1 MPLTGAAVSDFSPLP
16 LVDRDGLASSV
27 TGAVSND
34 GASTEA
40 TVYVLHQRF
49 RYDYESPVRHLRH
62 RLVVVPRAVHGD
74 QLRLDH
80 RLTVIG
86 APALVSVSSDGFG
99 NHVVDVRA
107 TAVDE
112 GIEFEAWALVQCTP
126 TPLAGVTTLPPSA
139 VGDRRLAT
147 ATALTRADPHL
158 ADVAGGLAAARSP
171 SGRHGAL
178 ELAERACDWTHR
190 ALTYAYG
197 ITGVRTSAA
206 EAVAGGR
213 GVCQDFAHVMLAVC
227 RAAGLPARYVSG
239 HLVGEG
245 GSHAWVEVIVAD
257 AARPGRAEA
266 VAFDP
271 THDRRAGGGYL
282 TVAVGRDYADVAPTS
297 GTFEGG
303 GPGVLTARK
312 RLGQVVVDEP
322 STATG

>member
-1 MPLTGAAVSDFSPLP
+1 VAELSSLP
-16 LVDRDGLASSV
+16 LVDGDGLGLDLASWV
-27 TGAVSND
+27 TGAVSCD
-34 GASTEA
+34 GPSEA
-40 TVYVLHQRF
+40 TVYVLRQRF
-49 RYDYESPVRHLRH
+49 RYDYDTPVHHLRH

-74 QLRLDH
+74 QRRLDH
-80 RLTVIG
+80 RLTVTG
-86 APALVSVSSDGFG
+86 APALVSVSTDGFG

-107 TAVDE
+107 TRVDE
-112 GIEFEAWALVQCTP
+112 AIEFEAWALVRSNQN
-126 TPLAGVTTLPPSA
+126 PLAGVTTLPPSA
-139 VGDRRLAT
+139 VGDRRLIAAT
-147 ATALTRADPHL
+147 TLTRADAHL
-158 ADVAGGLAAARSP
+158 ADAAGELASAGLP
-171 SGRHGAL
+171 SGRLGAL
-178 ELAERACDWTHR
+178 ELAERVCDWTHR

-197 ITGVRTSAA
+197 VTGVRTSAA

-245 GSHAWVEVIVAD
+245 GSHAWVEVVVAD
-257 AARPGRAEA
+257 TARPGRAEA

-303 GPGVLTARK
+303 GPGVLTGRK
-312 RLGQVVVDEP
+312 RLGQVA
-322 STATG
+322 TATDASTTTA